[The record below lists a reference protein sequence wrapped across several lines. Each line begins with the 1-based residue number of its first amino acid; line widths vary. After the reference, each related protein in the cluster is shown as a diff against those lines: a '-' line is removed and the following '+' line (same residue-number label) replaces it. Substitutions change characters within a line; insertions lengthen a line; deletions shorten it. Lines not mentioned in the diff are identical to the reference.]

1 MEQSKHSEE
10 SIIKLGEKLIKEL
23 NLEYSSNTLARWM
36 SHYIAELISGINAA
50 ESESEKKQ
58 LMTECCDVILKL
70 WSNRDDLPIK
80 QPLED
85 LKPVLEIL
93 KILQEDKEPIIIP
106 RWLEYNAMPRD
117 NEWTQFVDLVKN
129 NSEKIFSK
137 VVQINLHKDILLKD
151 QEWMKENKEF
161 LTREQISF
169 LEMLEV
175 FSDFDKN
182 MGVVDLNNFKMSDDN
197 ISRVDHMF
205 KDLED
210 LLEAQKNELARIKEN
225 FYKKN
230 GEHK

>member
-175 FSDFDKN
+175 FSDFDKY

>member
-137 VVQINLHKDILLKD
+137 VVQINLYKDILLKD

>member
-1 MEQSKHSEE
+1 
-10 SIIKLGEKLIKEL
+10 
-23 NLEYSSNTLARWM
+23 
-36 SHYIAELISGINAA
+36 
-50 ESESEKKQ
+50 
-58 LMTECCDVILKL
+58 
-70 WSNRDDLPIK
+70 
-80 QPLED
+80 
-85 LKPVLEIL
+85 
-93 KILQEDKEPIIIP
+93 
-106 RWLEYNAMPRD
+106 
-117 NEWTQFVDLVKN
+117 
-129 NSEKIFSK
+129 
-137 VVQINLHKDILLKD
+137 VQINLHKDILLKD

-210 LLEAQKNELARIKEN
+210 LLEEQKNELARIKEN

-230 GEHK
+230 SEQK

>member
-161 LTREQISF
+161 LTRKQISF